1 MSNEKKVFRP
11 VTEAREVEMKK
22 VSKGITAL
30 LFAAVICLG
39 LGACGTGDGGVV
51 VDSGAN
57 PSLPTTVSVKTGAI
71 ATDSWGYTGSS
82 PIQVTAPSKTEILIS
97 EHTLLVDPFQRVV
110 SGITLTRISF
120 SGDITTLAAAVQ
132 TSAPANF
139 VSYVDISLGLAKTVF
154 PALSVTVDVG
164 TALSGST
171 LTVYNFDTGTSRW
184 TSAQTAVV
192 SSSGKIAFPVN
203 QLSLWGIFR

>member
-1 MSNEKKVFRP
+1 
-11 VTEAREVEMKK
+11 MKK

-39 LGACGTGDGGVV
+39 LGACGTGDEGVV

-120 SGDITTLAAAVQ
+120 SGDITTLAAAAQ
-132 TSAPANF
+132 ASAPANF
-139 VSYVDISLGLAKTVF
+139 VSYVDISLGLAKTAF

-171 LTVYNFDTGTSRW
+171 LTVYNFDAGTSRW